1 MMGENLYLFLN
12 GKEQM
17 HILENL
23 ENKGFLWE
31 SGRRPTDFPAV
42 QNLLLCIDKNS
53 KKINYIS
60 PEMYMTN

>member
-1 MMGENLYLFLN
+1 MGKLYLFVN

-31 SGRRPTDFPAV
+31 SGRRPTDFPIV

>member
-1 MMGENLYLFLN
+1 MGELYLFVN

-31 SGRRPTDFPAV
+31 SGRRPTDFPIV

>member
-1 MMGENLYLFLN
+1 MMGELYLFVN

-31 SGRRPTDFPAV
+31 SGRRPTDFPIV

-60 PEMYMTN
+60 PEMYITN

>member
-1 MMGENLYLFLN
+1 MMGELYLFVN

-23 ENKGFLWE
+23 EKKGFLWE

-60 PEMYMTN
+60 PEMYMTK

>member
-1 MMGENLYLFLN
+1 MMGELYLFVN

-31 SGRRPTDFPAV
+31 SGRRPTDFPIV

>member
-1 MMGENLYLFLN
+1 MMGELYLFVY

-31 SGRRPTDFPAV
+31 SGRRPTDFPIV

>member
-1 MMGENLYLFLN
+1 MGELYLFVN

-31 SGRRPTDFPAV
+31 SGRRPTDFPIV

-60 PEMYMTN
+60 PEMYITN

>member
-1 MMGENLYLFLN
+1 MMGELYLFVN

-31 SGRRPTDFPAV
+31 SGRRPTDFPIV

-60 PEMYMTN
+60 PEMYMTK

>member
-1 MMGENLYLFLN
+1 MMGKLYLFVN

-31 SGRRPTDFPAV
+31 SGRRPTDFPIV

>member
-1 MMGENLYLFLN
+1 MGELYLFVN
-12 GKEQM
+12 GKEHM

-31 SGRRPTDFPAV
+31 SGRRPTDFPIV